1 MSDTEVQVKFGADIS
16 ALKTA
21 MDDAKAQVLA
31 VSKAVDGL
39 AGSLKAAGAQAP
51 SSVAELKKFQ
61 RDWNSAVNPMVS
73 TFTHGLLQMAEGTK
87 TLRQELLIIGQ
98 QIANEFVSKVINPMV
113 EGWIWSEATKS
124 GVTSSESAFRKGVQA
139 IESLFGITTG
149 KATAVANVGASAAAA
164 GAAGVASAAAIPVV
178 GWAMAPAAGASDA
191 AAALSFGSLAVA
203 AGGWGDVPFDG
214 AFAQL
219 HKQEMVLPATL
230 ANPMRQMLGDYAS
243 PAAPASAYDAGA
255 GGDTH
260 LHLHMGAG
268 ADGASLQRWFD
279 SHGDKIAK
287 TLSAQ
292 TRRGAKFT

>member
-1 MSDTEVQVKFGADIS
+1 MSDTEVQVKFGADTS

-21 MDDAKAQVLA
+21 MDDVKAQVGGVSAA
-31 VSKAVDGL
+31 VGGL
-39 AGSLKAAGAQAP
+39 AGSLKAVGAQGS
-51 SSVAELKKFQ
+51 SSVAELKTFKKEW
-61 RDWNSAVNPMVS
+61 DGAVNPMVS
-73 TFTHGLLQMAEGTK
+73 SFTHGLLQMAEGTK
-87 TLRQELLIIGQ
+87 TLRQGLLNIGQ
-98 QIANEFVSKVINPMV
+98 SIVNDFISKVINPMV
-113 EGWIWSEATKS
+113 ERWIWGEVIKS
-124 GVTSSESAFRKGVQA
+124 GVTSSESMFRQGVQA

-149 KATAVANVGASAAAA
+149 KAAAVANVGASAAAA
-164 GAAGVASAAAIPVV
+164 GAAGVASAAAIPIV
-178 GWAMAPAAGASDA
+178 GWSMAPAAGATDA

-203 AGGWGDVPFDG
+203 EGGWGDVPFDG

-243 PAAPASAYDAGA
+243 TNAPAAADDGGG

-268 ADGASLQRWFD
+268 ADGPSLQRWFD

-292 TRRGAKFT
+292 TRRGANFT